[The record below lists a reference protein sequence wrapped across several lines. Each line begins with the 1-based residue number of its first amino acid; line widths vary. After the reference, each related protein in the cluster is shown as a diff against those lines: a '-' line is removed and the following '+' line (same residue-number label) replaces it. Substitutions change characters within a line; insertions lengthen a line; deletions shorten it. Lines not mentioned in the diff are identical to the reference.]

1 MSGSPFFILK
11 SGRDADKL
19 DITEVAIAT
28 ASYSRAWKLSMVDAD
43 VFYVNPEQ
51 VSKQANP
58 GEYLNKGS
66 FMVRGKRN
74 FLNVKLEVSIGS
86 KDEKAIGGPTSA
98 ISHQI
103 DNYFTLIPGERKKS
117 DITKIIAQK
126 LKHSSEE
133 VIRFVPNG
141 ESKLL

>member
-1 MSGSPFFILK
+1 M
-11 SGRDADKL
+11 
-19 DITEVAIAT
+19 
-28 ASYSRAWKLSMVDAD
+28 MDAD

-51 VSKQANP
+51 ISKKANP

-74 FLNVKLEVSIGS
+74 FLNVKLEVSVGS
-86 KDEKAIGGPTSA
+86 KDGKVIGGPTSA
-98 ISHQI
+98 ISSQV
-103 DNYFTLIPGERKKS
+103 DDYFTLIPGERKKS
-117 DITKIIAQK
+117 DITKVIALK

>member
-19 DITEVAIAT
+19 DINEVAIAT

-43 VFYVNPEQ
+43 IFYVNPEQ
-51 VSKQANP
+51 ISKRANP

-74 FLNVKLEVSIGS
+74 FLNVKLEVSVGS
-86 KDEKAIGGPTSA
+86 KEGKAIGGPTSA
-98 ISHQI
+98 ISSQI
-103 DNYFTLIPGERKKS
+103 DDYFTLIPGERKKS
-117 DITKIIAQK
+117 DITKVIAQK